1 MTNTSAKQQ
10 RARRESDVLDYV
22 PSKPEIKKKMVT
34 SSNASFFSFFNW
46 DFILPLTISVFI
58 DS

>member
-10 RARRESDVLDYV
+10 RARRESDVHDYV
-22 PSKPEIKKKMVT
+22 LSKPEIKKKWLLQAMPG
-34 SSNASFFSFFNW
+34 FFSFFNW